1 MVKRWVFLL
10 LILFL
15 SESEIIS
22 VLQGKPI
29 TEDMYRKTA
38 EWAKYRLN
46 EGKSPFIE
54 DNEQQIQGPFKGL
67 EEYNYG
73 RR

>member
-1 MVKRWVFLL
+1 
-10 LILFL
+10 
-15 SESEIIS
+15 
-22 VLQGKPI
+22 
-29 TEDMYRKTA
+29 MYRKTA